1 MMYQGVAAE
10 TGMLSN
16 PAGCFFRYN
25 SAELTGNGMW
35 YIEMYEPEGK
45 SIKSIKPKTVHI
57 FG

>member
-1 MMYQGVAAE
+1 MYQGVAAE

-45 SIKSIKPKTVHI
+45 SIKSVKPETVHI